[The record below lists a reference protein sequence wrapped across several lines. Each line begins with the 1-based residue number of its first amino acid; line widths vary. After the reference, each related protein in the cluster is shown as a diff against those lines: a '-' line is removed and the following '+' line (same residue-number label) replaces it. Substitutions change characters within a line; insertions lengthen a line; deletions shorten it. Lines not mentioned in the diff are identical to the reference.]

1 MGRSKHETSTAAM
14 LRRRRQAGLRATIP
28 CGPCRNFAAIG
39 EHSARMRFHADLAMI
54 TRKLRKFFRSDD
66 GSASVELVLVLPVF
80 LAIVGLIVDTSVI
93 FLRQAQVYQV
103 VQDANRSLSV
113 GRFTTT
119 DQVETYVVAQIP
131 GQARSEVVSGIVTTV
146 VQVPAGQMQ
155 IMGTL
160 APFDNFTVS
169 VVASHVME
177 R

>member
-1 MGRSKHETSTAAM
+1 MITGK
-14 LRRRRQAGLRATIP
+14 L
-28 CGPCRNFAAIG
+28 RNF
-39 EHSARMRFHADLAMI
+39 
-54 TRKLRKFFRSDD
+54 LRNDD

-119 DQVETYVVAQIP
+119 DQVETYVVSQIP
-131 GQARSEVVSGIVTTV
+131 GQAGQAASEVVGGIVTTV
-146 VQVPAGQMQ
+146 VQVPAGEMQ